1 MREAIINAFVHS
13 DYTKEIH
20 PKFEV
25 FSDRLEISSAGSLPE
40 GLSEEEFFEGFS
52 VPRNKEI
59 MRVFKDLEL
68 VEQLGSGI
76 PRILEYYDKE
86 CFHFSDNFLRMVFPA
101 VEEVT
106 PQVTP
111 QVTHQVTPQV
121 NKVLSVMDKELSRA
135 EIQEKMQ
142 LADKKNFNEH
152 YLYPAL
158 KLELIEMTIPDK
170 PKSSKQKYRLTK
182 RGMSVKEG

>member
-1 MREAIINAFVHS
+1 LCKALRF
-13 DYTKEIH
+13 
-20 PKFEV
+20 P
-25 FSDRLEISSAGSLPE
+25 GSLPE
-40 GLSEEEFFEGFS
+40 GLSEEEFFEGFP

-68 VEQLGSGI
+68 VEQMGSGI

-111 QVTHQVTPQV
+111 QV

-135 EIQEKMQ
+135 EIQEKLQ
-142 LADKKNFNEH
+142 LADKKNVNEH
-152 YLYPAL
+152 YLSPAL

-182 RGMSVKEG
+182 RGISVKEG